1 LGYRFIAH
9 EVPAKGMNA
18 SENRVS
24 RLCSSQ
30 RIWLVFAKKRG
41 LNRKAGPPVHDDLVQ
56 RCFTAKQP
64 NELWLTDSVASLLP
78 SRAPTGEGT
87 LYLCAIKDLHSGR
100 IVGYWIDSSDE
111 DHPGRERLE
120 QRGRVAGP
128 GRHDRAPRSRQ
139 PVPVKEVRQSLTPQR
154 FGRIHGPSRG
164 LR

>member
-1 LGYRFIAH
+1 MTCRRRDPRHGDLSGAGLAPGRGSTSGGKTLSRRRDWDDAHLINAALDIHGDDPALGYRFIAH

-78 SRAPTGEGT
+78 SRAPHRRRHA
-87 LYLCAIKDLHSGR
+87 LPVRD
-100 IVGYWIDSSDE
+100 
-111 DHPGRERLE
+111 
-120 QRGRVAGP
+120 QGP
-128 GRHDRAPRSRQ
+128 A
-139 PVPVKEVRQSLTPQR
+139 L
-154 FGRIHGPSRG
+154 GPDRG
-164 LR
+164 LLDRLLR